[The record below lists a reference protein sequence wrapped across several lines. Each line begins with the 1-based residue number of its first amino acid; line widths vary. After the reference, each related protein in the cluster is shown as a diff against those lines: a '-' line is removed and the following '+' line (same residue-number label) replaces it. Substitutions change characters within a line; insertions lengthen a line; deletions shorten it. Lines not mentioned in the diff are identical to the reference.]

1 MRQAIDLR
9 FDEGEGVF
17 TVDGREQAPER
28 TRPLRVLVCGGRDFS
43 DYKAVRAVLCAL
55 NISVVIHGAARGA
68 DTLAARAAEHL
79 GVGQIACPADWR
91 QHGRRAGF
99 IRNREMLEH
108 KPDVVIAFP
117 GGRGTADMVNKA
129 SSAGVTVYE
138 IRV

>member
-1 MRQAIDLR
+1 MTRVIQIK
-9 FDEGEGVF
+9 FVNGKPVF
-17 TVDGREQAPER
+17 TIDGEERLPAR

-43 DYKAVRAVLCAL
+43 DYQAVMAVLCAL
-55 NISVVIHGAARGA
+55 NISVLIHGAARGA